1 MPADETTLLSGGTD
15 NNDAAATFLL
25 LETAEHI
32 AEHWK
37 GIFLI
42 GVLNV
47 VTGVACLMNPIVST
61 QIVEIFLVA
70 LVLSAGLLN
79 MMAVVCGSTD
89 RNVSSPQHRRSP
101 LFWVGFAQVLLAILM
116 YLNPFV
122 TLTIMTLLVA
132 VMFMMMG
139 SIQFALARQGH
150 GQVAAR
156 ALMMVSGLMAVFVSL
171 IICLSMDTA
180 KWYAIGVLVGVN
192 LVNIGTN
199 RILVGLYGRK
209 LAQSDGT
216 EEPWRSV
223 LDADF
228 V

>member
-1 MPADETTLLSGGTD
+1 MPADETTLLSGT
-15 NNDAAATFLL
+15 NDEDVAATFLP
-25 LETAEHI
+25 LETTEYI

-47 VTGVACLMNPIVST
+47 VTGVACLMNPIFST
-61 QIVEIFLVA
+61 QLVEIFLVA
-70 LVLSAGLLN
+70 LVLGAGLLN
-79 MMAVVCGSTD
+79 IMAVVCGSSEHF
-89 RNVSSPQHRRSP
+89 SSPQHRRSP
-101 LFWVGFAQVLLAILM
+101 LFWVGLSQVVLALLM

-122 TLTIMTLLVA
+122 TLTVMTIFVA
-132 VMFMMMG
+132 VLFMLMG
-139 SIQFALARQGH
+139 SIQFALARQSQGR
-150 GQVAAR
+150 VAAR
-156 ALMMVSGLMAVFVSL
+156 ALMMVSGLMAVFVS
-171 IICLSMDTA
+171 IVICVSMDTA
-180 KWYAIGVLVGVN
+180 KWYAIGVLMGVN

-199 RILVGLYGRK
+199 RVLVGLYGRK

-216 EEPWRSV
+216 EESWRSV